1 MADLLIVDD
10 DSDLAD
16 LLAETLRAE
25 GHAVRVA
32 HDGREGLR
40 RSDEQ
45 PPDLVLL
52 DVEMPRMSGPGMAH
66 QLLLHDC
73 GLEKVPIVLVSG
85 LVDLPRIAE
94 LVGTPYFLPKP
105 YDAEAILEV
114 VERALAERVPPMPL
128 EGAPRT

>member
-16 LLAETLRAE
+16 LLAETLEAE

-40 RSDEQ
+40 LSDERA
-45 PPDLVLL
+45 PDLVLL
-52 DVEMPRMSGPGMAH
+52 DVEMPRLSGPDMAY
-66 QLLLHDC
+66 QLIVRNC

-105 YDAEAILEV
+105 YDATAVVEV
-114 VERALAERVPPMPL
+114 VDRALAERMPPMPL
-128 EGAPRT
+128 EGAPRP